1 MRQVVLD
8 TETTGI
14 EPQQGHRIIEI
25 GAVELVNRRPSTRQF
40 HQYLNPERE
49 IDDGALEVHGISREF
64 LMDKPRF
71 AEVCNEFLEFIEG
84 AELIIH
90 NADFDISFFDHELGR
105 LGENPALRIKDRCSK
120 IIDSLEL
127 ARQMHPGQRNGLDA
141 LCKRYDID
149 NSARKHHGA
158 LLDAEILAEVY
169 LAMTGGQGDLGID
182 NPRASTLISAKKG
195 TRMKKRGPF
204 RVVRASLEERE
215 RHEEQIIHI
224 DEKSQGQCLWL
235 ALRGTGSAES
245 KG

>member
-1 MRQVVLD
+1 MRQIVLD
-8 TETTGI
+8 TETTGL

-25 GAVELVNRRPSTRQF
+25 GAVELIGRQLSGRQL
-40 HQYLNPERE
+40 HRYLNPDRA
-49 IDDGALEVHGISREF
+49 IDEGALEVHGITREF
-64 LMDKPRF
+64 LEDKPRF
-71 AEVCNEFLEFIEG
+71 ADVYKEFLDFIEG

-105 LGENPALRIKDRCSK
+105 LEESPVSRVKDHCSK
-120 IIDSLEL
+120 ITDSLEL
-127 ARQMHPGQRNGLDA
+127 ARRMHPGQRSSLDA

-182 NPRASTLISAKKG
+182 NLRASTSISAKKG
-195 TRMKKRGPF
+195 SRVKKRGPF
-204 RVVRASLEERE
+204 KVIRASLEERE
-215 RHEEQIIHI
+215 RHEEQIRHI
-224 DEKSQGQCLWL
+224 DEKSQGRCLWL
-235 ALRGTGSAES
+235 SLRGNQAVES